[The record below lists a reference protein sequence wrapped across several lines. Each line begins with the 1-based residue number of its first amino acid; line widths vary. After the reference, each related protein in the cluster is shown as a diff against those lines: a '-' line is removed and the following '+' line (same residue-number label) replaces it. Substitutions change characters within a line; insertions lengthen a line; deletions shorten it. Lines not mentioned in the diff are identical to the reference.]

1 MRVILKVHRKGIIVL
16 PKKLREAVGINEG
29 DEVLVEV
36 LQGGLVLRVLRPK
49 LVEVDPGVVEEL
61 LREEYDMER
70 RRYVRMASHGGE
82 SGSRH

>member
-29 DEVLVEV
+29 DEVLAEV
-36 LQGGLVLRVLRPK
+36 LQDGLVLRVVKPK
-49 LVEVDPGVVEEL
+49 LVDVDPGVVEEL

-70 RRYVRMASHGGE
+70 RRYAGMASHGGE
-82 SGSRH
+82 SSS